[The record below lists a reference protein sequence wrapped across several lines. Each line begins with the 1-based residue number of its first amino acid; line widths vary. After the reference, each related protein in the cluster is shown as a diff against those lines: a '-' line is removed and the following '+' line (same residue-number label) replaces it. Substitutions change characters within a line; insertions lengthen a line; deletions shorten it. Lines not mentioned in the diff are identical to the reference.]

1 MLKKLLKYDMKSM
14 VHLLVP
20 LSIAVVGTTI
30 AGTAALRIMQT
41 IDNTK
46 NASWILTSALALIF
60 VSTILALLAF
70 SVFSE
75 ILIMYRYYTHLF
87 TDEGYLTF
95 TLPVKTSSILNSK
108 LINALI
114 WSVYTVLVVFFCIF
128 LYVIFGT
135 AEEGLIN
142 SKIFTEIK
150 NALELLTQTYSAWV
164 ILKYIVE
171 IVVIFIISLLYG
183 VLSIYLALTIGSI
196 IAKKHKILAAIGIYY
211 GLNTVMSIFVMIV
224 NFIFTFTVANSYQDS
239 YSSNYEIA
247 IDRVF
252 DISFFINAAS
262 FLVFSIVEYFVT
274 RHLLKNKLNLS

>member
-30 AGTAALRIMQT
+30 AGTAALRIRQT

-150 NALELLTQTYSAWV
+150 NALVLLTQTYSAWV

-262 FLVFSIVEYFVT
+262 FLVFSIVAYFVT

>member
-150 NALELLTQTYSAWV
+150 NALVLLTQTYSAWV

-262 FLVFSIVEYFVT
+262 FLVFSIVAYFVT

>member
-150 NALELLTQTYSAWV
+150 NAPELLTQTYSAWV

-252 DISFFINAAS
+252 DISFFNNAAS
-262 FLVFSIVEYFVT
+262 FLVFSIVAYFVT

>member
-95 TLPVKTSSILNSK
+95 ILPVKTSSILNSK

-262 FLVFSIVEYFVT
+262 FLVFSIVAYFVT

>member
-1 MLKKLLKYDMKSM
+1 
-14 VHLLVP
+14 
-20 LSIAVVGTTI
+20 
-30 AGTAALRIMQT
+30 
-41 IDNTK
+41 
-46 NASWILTSALALIF
+46 
-60 VSTILALLAF
+60 
-70 SVFSE
+70 
-75 ILIMYRYYTHLF
+75 MYRYYTHLF

-262 FLVFSIVEYFVT
+262 FLVFSIVAYFVT

>member
-224 NFIFTFTVANSYQDS
+224 NFILRSLLQILIRIVTVRIMKLQLTECLIFHF
-239 YSSNYEIA
+239 SSMLLP
-247 IDRVF
+247 
-252 DISFFINAAS
+252 S
-262 FLVFSIVEYFVT
+262 LYFP
-274 RHLLKNKLNLS
+274 L

>member
-252 DISFFINAAS
+252 DISFFVNAAS
-262 FLVFSIVEYFVT
+262 FLVFSIVAYFVT

>member
-262 FLVFSIVEYFVT
+262 FLVFSIVAYFVT
-274 RHLLKNKLNLS
+274 RQLLKNKLNLS

>member
-211 GLNTVMSIFVMIV
+211 GLNIVMSIFVMIV

-262 FLVFSIVEYFVT
+262 FLVFSIVAYFVT

>member
-262 FLVFSIVEYFVT
+262 FLVFSIVAYFVT

>member
-75 ILIMYRYYTHLF
+75 ILIMYRYYTQLF

-262 FLVFSIVEYFVT
+262 FLVFSIVAYFVT

>member
-1 MLKKLLKYDMKSM
+1 M
-14 VHLLVP
+14 
-20 LSIAVVGTTI
+20 
-30 AGTAALRIMQT
+30 
-41 IDNTK
+41 
-46 NASWILTSALALIF
+46 
-60 VSTILALLAF
+60 
-70 SVFSE
+70 
-75 ILIMYRYYTHLF
+75 
-87 TDEGYLTF
+87 
-95 TLPVKTSSILNSK
+95 
-108 LINALI
+108 
-114 WSVYTVLVVFFCIF
+114 
-128 LYVIFGT
+128 IFGT

-262 FLVFSIVEYFVT
+262 FLVFSIVAYFVT